1 MREVERFA
9 RTVLGVP
16 PHAGRAETSER
27 YREVAGSLR
36 HAIGWLQRA
45 GDAVPERLV
54 AEVEDQLRR
63 VEAAYHL
70 LSDRGNRRMPTDEHA
85 SVHWSVCPSCM
96 TAVPWPEGHGPRN
109 RLCSSC
115 RTSHVAW

>member
-16 PHAGRAETSER
+16 PHAGKAEMTER
-27 YREVAGSLR
+27 YREVAGNLR
-36 HAIGWLQRA
+36 HAIGYLQRA

-54 AEVEDQLRR
+54 GEVEDQLRR
-63 VEAAYHL
+63 LEAAYHL
-70 LSDRGNRRMPTDEHA
+70 LADRGGRPTPTGNDV
-85 SVHWSVCPSCM
+85 SIRWSVCPSCL
-96 TAVPWPEGHGPRN
+96 TAVPWLGHDTRN